1 MMGMMVEK
9 KQSKE
14 DYRISIREGK
24 MDNKKIAK

>member
-1 MMGMMVEK
+1 MMEMMVEK

-24 MDNKKIAK
+24 MDKIKR